1 MVQVTAEEAKM
12 KLLDLIASAIE
23 GETVLITQ
31 EGRQTVQLVPVES
44 VERRPQFGSAKG
56 LITVAED
63 FDAPLEDFDEYT
75 P

>member
-1 MVQVTAEEAKM
+1 MVQVNAEEAKT

-31 EGRQTVQLVPVES
+31 DGRQTVQLVPVES

-56 LITVAED
+56 LIHMADD
-63 FDAPLEDFDEYT
+63 FDAPLEDFKDYMG
-75 P
+75 